1 MKFIMNLIQKLL
13 DIYLNLTNY
22 ETLKTV
28 SQDSMFARNIM
39 AIDR

>member
-1 MKFIMNLIQKLL
+1 MNLLQKLF
-13 DIYLNLTNY
+13 DIYLKLTNY

-39 AIDR
+39 AFDR